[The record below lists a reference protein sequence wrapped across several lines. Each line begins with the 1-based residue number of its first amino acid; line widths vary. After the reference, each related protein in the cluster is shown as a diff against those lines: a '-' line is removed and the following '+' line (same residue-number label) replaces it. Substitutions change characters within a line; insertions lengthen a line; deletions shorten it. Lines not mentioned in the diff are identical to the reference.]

1 MMAQIDIYRRA
12 DEGIAFLLD
21 LQDDMLEVLSTRV
34 VAPMVPEGAVGPAMR
49 DLNPILT
56 QGGASNQGPP
66 ARSRRSQPPHAFTNF
81 TSTGTGLAMLLK
93 TGEYFCA
100 IRTSSSFCSSD
111 RSASILKNTRM
122 FL

>member
-1 MMAQIDIYRRA
+1 MMAQFDIYRRA

-56 QGGASNQGPP
+56 QGGLPTKDRRPEAGGPSLLMPSPISHPP
-66 ARSRRSQPPHAFTNF
+66 APAWQ
-81 TSTGTGLAMLLK
+81 
-93 TGEYFCA
+93 C
-100 IRTSSSFCSSD
+100 C
-111 RSASILKNTRM
+111 
-122 FL
+122 